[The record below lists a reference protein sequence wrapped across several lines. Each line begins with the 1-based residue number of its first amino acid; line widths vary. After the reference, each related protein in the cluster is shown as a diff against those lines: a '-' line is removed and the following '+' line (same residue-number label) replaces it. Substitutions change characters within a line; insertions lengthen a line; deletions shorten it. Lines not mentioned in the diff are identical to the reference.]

1 MTSACKGTPQ
11 HIRFVEHVQVKTSFF
26 HYRRGASEILIK
38 SPMGTSSWVLRERVY
53 DRDGGQFQKWV
64 FLSTHFWGENP
75 AGKWKIIFYSTG
87 M

>member
-11 HIRFVEHVQVKTSFF
+11 YIRYVEHVQVKTSFF
-26 HYRRGASEILIK
+26 HYRRGASEIRIQ
-38 SPMGTSSWVLRERVY
+38 SPMGTSSWVLRERLF

-75 AGKWKIIFYSTG
+75 AGKWKVTFYSTG
-87 M
+87 T